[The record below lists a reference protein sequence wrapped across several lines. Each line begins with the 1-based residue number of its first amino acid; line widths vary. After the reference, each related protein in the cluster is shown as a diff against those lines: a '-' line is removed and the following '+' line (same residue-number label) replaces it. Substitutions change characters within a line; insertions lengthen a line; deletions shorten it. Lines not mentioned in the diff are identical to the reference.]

1 MADKLKSEAL
11 RKQSTAEQ
19 QEGHLGDPSNNQRD
33 EKPKER
39 IGKTKELSGDIRDQ
53 IVNLH
58 KAGMGYRTISKKLD
72 VKVPTVGAIIRK
84 WKKYKVTINRP
95 RSGAPCKI
103 LPEGMRMIIR
113 KVMDQPSTTR
123 EELVNDL
130 MAVGTTVT
138 KHTVGN
144 TLRRLGYQFKKD
156 SLSREHRSFSS
167 SFGVSASSPDH
178 SLSSLFSPSSCHW
191 IYEDH
196 PNRKVHDDDDDEPI
210 MRSDGSDPEEETE
223 ENVKGMINCCCSIFF
238 GYNSFLC
245 IRCPHEMSPHTSS
258 TG

>member
-1 MADKLKSEAL
+1 
-11 RKQSTAEQ
+11 
-19 QEGHLGDPSNNQRD
+19 
-33 EKPKER
+33 
-39 IGKTKELSGDIRDQ
+39 
-53 IVNLH
+53 
-58 KAGMGYRTISKKLD
+58 MGYRTISKKLD

-167 SFGVSASSPDH
+167 SFGESASSPDH
-178 SLSSLFSPSSCHW
+178 SLSSLFSPSSRHW

-223 ENVKGMINCCCSIFF
+223 ENVKGADQVANMEEEKRMINCCCSIFF

-258 TG
+258 TD